1 MQYVQSNAF
10 YKQLDVDVLSLEDL
24 EFNDR
29 SLILIKR
36 KDGLPLKD
44 IYEIHQMTEEEEL
57 VDQVKQQLYPTGVF
71 DINAFK

>member
-57 VDQVKQQLYPTGVF
+57 VDQVKQQLYPKGVF

>member
-57 VDQVKQQLYPTGVF
+57 VDQVKQQLYSKGVF